1 MFCFVP
7 FFFCLFFLI
16 FVTASIKH
24 ASYELFQDRIFCQNW
39 STPHENFQSFSEF
52 SVQLLLGLKPFS
64 SKEIWQKEN
73 FCIFFLYWVSGNSE
87 SGCKVSKVWPKIVS
101 SQAEL
106 INHFKSNN
114 HLVRKIL
121 YLGLK
126 ILII

>member
-1 MFCFVP
+1 
-7 FFFCLFFLI
+7 
-16 FVTASIKH
+16 
-24 ASYELFQDRIFCQNW
+24 
-39 STPHENFQSFSEF
+39 
-52 SVQLLLGLKPFS
+52 
-64 SKEIWQKEN
+64 
-73 FCIFFLYWVSGNSE
+73 
-87 SGCKVSKVWPKIVS
+87 VSKAWPKIVS